1 VETERDTLLENGQM
15 GGRGRKRARKEAD
28 VWADSIAV
36 SGKMSAASSAT
47 LMRSQLDETGTCDTA
62 DTEDRAPK
70 GEGGGGWL
78 VGTGVGSREEG
89 AACQAGERQSDC
101 S

>member
-1 VETERDTLLENGQM
+1 M
-15 GGRGRKRARKEAD
+15 
-28 VWADSIAV
+28 WAGLSAV
-36 SGKMSAASSAT
+36 SGKMSADSRAM

-70 GEGGGGWL
+70 REGGGGWL
-78 VGTGVGSREEG
+78 VGSGMGSREER
-89 AACQAGERQSDC
+89 AAWKAGERKADC